1 MLLADSELNLFE
13 EVFKHENE
21 SDGKGCGFEC
31 GFLLHFRVGFEF
43 PEHVWDLRENI
54 LPEKTC

>member
-13 EVFKHENE
+13 KVLKHENE
-21 SDGKGCGFEC
+21 SDGKGCWLEC

-43 PEHVWDLRENI
+43 PEHVGDL
-54 LPEKTC
+54 